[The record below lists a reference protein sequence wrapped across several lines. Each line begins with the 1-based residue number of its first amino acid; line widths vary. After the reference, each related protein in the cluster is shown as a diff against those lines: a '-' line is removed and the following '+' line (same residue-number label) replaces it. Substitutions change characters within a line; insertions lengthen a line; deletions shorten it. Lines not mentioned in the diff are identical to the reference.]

1 MVWFVHD
8 FSVMS
13 GPAGSI
19 NFIVH
24 FVIICS
30 NKNHFEINLI
40 IYVFVCNDF
49 NNTVFD
55 KKKVNQNW
63 NVIILKVNVI
73 NL

>member
-1 MVWFVHD
+1 
-8 FSVMS
+8 MS
-13 GPAGSI
+13 GPAGSD

-24 FVIICS
+24 LVIICS
-30 NKNHFEINLI
+30 NKERFEINLI